1 MQSYAV
7 GLIKFL
13 SSCSDPIV
21 PRDFQADILFI
32 MDSSAD
38 VPREDYKKEKDF
50 VVALAKYLRLSP
62 SETRAALL
70 TYGYTATLVANY
82 DSYDTLPLFKN
93 AAERA
98 SYIGGKTDV
107 MMRFHSLLQENTTL
121 PLSFC

>member
-1 MQSYAV
+1 
-7 GLIKFL
+7 
-13 SSCSDPIV
+13 
-21 PRDFQADILFI
+21 

-82 DSYDTLPLFKN
+82 DSYDTHALFEN

-107 MMRFHSLLQENTTL
+107 HSFLLESTAL
-121 PLSFC
+121 PMCFLLITALVWYCTSVPVFIDL